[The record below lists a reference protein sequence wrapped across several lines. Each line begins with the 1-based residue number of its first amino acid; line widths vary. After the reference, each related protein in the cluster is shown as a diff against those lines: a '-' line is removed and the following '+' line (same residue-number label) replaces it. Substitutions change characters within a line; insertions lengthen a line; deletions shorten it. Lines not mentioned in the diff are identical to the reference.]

1 MSYKCKCKLAVSH
14 KCISLKIGGF
24 LTIMAR
30 KRNDI
35 IPARLKDCSGD
46 LSRQWFVEYSFR
58 NKKTNEMKRYRKFI
72 PAGLDRKGRIAYANK
87 LIDSI
92 NNELSDGWSPIAE
105 DIAFASEL
113 NYNREA
119 TTFKRKKRTKSIVA
133 FTVSE
138 FLLSKKSELKEKS
151 YTTYQSRMRTFV
163 MYLDSI
169 DQLDIKLKDI
179 NTKFVVTFLKFLV
192 DRDELSILTIKK
204 YQQILHA
211 YFKYCISEG
220 LVKENPVIDIPK
232 SIGKRV
238 DCAAAGLSS
247 TDRTQLL
254 DIIRRDDPQL
264 YLACSMLFYCAI
276 RPGEELRGLK
286 VKDIDFNSC
295 KIVISADRAKN
306 GQRETI
312 SMPKQLRNLLREH
325 RIDLEHY
332 DNYVFSQYGRPGKT
346 MLGKNTLRNRFNAIR
361 DKHGFSTEYKLY
373 SWKHSGAQALKDADA
388 SPWTVMRHLRH
399 KNMETTE
406 RYLRKR
412 IGTVSDQII
421 DHFPDID

>member
-1 MSYKCKCKLAVSH
+1 
-14 KCISLKIGGF
+14 
-24 LTIMAR
+24 MAR

-35 IPARLKDCSGD
+35 IPARLKDCAGD
-46 LSRQWFVEYSFR
+46 LSKKWFVEYSYR
-58 NKKTNEMKRYRKFI
+58 NQQTGEMKRYRKFI
-72 PAGLDRKGRIAYANK
+72 PESLDRKKRIAHANK

-92 NNELSDGWSPIAE
+92 NKELAEGWSPVEE
-105 DIAFASEL
+105 DVAFTSEL
-113 NYNREA
+113 NYNRQA
-119 TTFKRKKRTKSIVA
+119 TTFKRKRKTTSVVER
-133 FTVSE
+133 TVSE
-138 FLLSKKSELKEKS
+138 FLRSKKDELKERS

-169 DQLDIKLKDI
+169 DKLEIKLKDI
-179 NTKFVVTFLKFLV
+179 NAKFIVTFLKFLA

-211 YFKYCISEG
+211 YFKYCIAEG
-220 LVKENPVIDIPK
+220 LIKDNPVSDIPK

-238 DCAAAGLSS
+238 DCAASGLSS

-286 VKDIDFNSC
+286 VKDIDFDSC
-295 KIVISADRAKN
+295 KIVIVADNAKN

-312 SMPKQLRNLLREH
+312 SMPKQLRNLLREF

-332 DNYVFSQYGRPGKT
+332 DSYVFSQYGRPGKT
-346 MLGKNTLRNRFNAIR
+346 KLGKNTLRNRFNNIR

-412 IGTVSDQII
+412 IGTVSDQIV
-421 DHFPDID
+421 DNFPDID